1 LPAAPADATTPAEP
15 AQANGHPRK
24 PSWLIAAGLLASGW
38 ILGLVILAV
47 VSANPV
53 TMNARQIQRSQFLV
67 TGSRPDAK
75 SSKLIT
81 TREWIHAAE
90 LGEITVTN
98 LDQSQMPAGRDFLVP
113 LERLGKGRYQITP
126 TSLPNEAPLIY
137 PATPEA
143 ESQLLKI
150 LKRTPE

>member
-1 LPAAPADATTPAEP
+1 
-15 AQANGHPRK
+15 
-24 PSWLIAAGLLASGW
+24 
-38 ILGLVILAV
+38 
-47 VSANPV
+47 
-53 TMNARQIQRSQFLV
+53 
-67 TGSRPDAK
+67 
-75 SSKLIT
+75 
-81 TREWIHAAE
+81 
-90 LGEITVTN
+90 
-98 LDQSQMPAGRDFLVP
+98 MPAGRDFLVP